1 MDYMTTKDASTLWGI
16 SDRRI
21 QQLCN
26 SNRVKGAVK
35 MGNTWLIPKSAQKP
49 ADGRYRE
56 NRKNIATDS
65 SDRIGDNQNG

>member
-1 MDYMTTKDASTLWGI
+1 MDYRTTKDASTLWGI

-26 SNRVKGAVK
+26 SNRIKDAAK
-35 MGNTWLIPKSAQKP
+35 LGNTWLIPKSVQKL

-56 NRKNIATDS
+56 NRKKLL
-65 SDRIGDNQNG
+65 